1 MTSDEMR
8 LIQRLVREIEGLKA
22 GLDPD
27 VLSGW
32 YRRIEQDARARAPPN
47 LRETIQVIRDPVL
60 TMKFELKAS
69 RRAVGCVLEAIE
81 ENSQAMPMATRLY
94 FQKLA
99 ELIHAEM
106 GRRT

>member
-1 MTSDEMR
+1 MR
-8 LIQRLVREIEGLKA
+8 LIQRLVQEIEGLKA

-32 YRRIEQDARARAPPN
+32 YRRVQEDARARAPAD

-69 RRAVGCVLEAIE
+69 RRVVGYVLEAID
-81 ENSQAMPMATRLY
+81 ENAAAMPMATRLY

-106 GRRT
+106 GRKG